1 MAKYAIETP
10 VKGSAGDLTYYV
22 RNGKGYIRQR
32 HNKVGSIKR
41 NVNQMCVASQWDNAV
56 TTYRVLSGDGGVSPI
71 FPERRTGRTN
81 YNEYMSFN
89 LNQVAVFLPKDMAKR
104 GACVVAP
111 YHVSSGKNMHSI
123 QVESKSG
130 VNCTD
135 IRIGD
140 LMINSETTIG
150 NLSKAIIDN
159 NRHFKYGD
167 SIFYF
172 RAIQLQDHTGM
183 PVVEGIQCA
192 FELRENDT
200 RKLYSDVYPEG
211 FASVGSFLGAGSPV
225 VGGECWVHVRYKG
238 RVVVN
243 ASNQYLVCNNP
254 LLAQYV
260 TFDALKEAVVS
271 HGGVAALKAGTSE
284 SDLDYELNLLAE
296 ELASHLKTDL
306 SQSLPEGGTM
316 GNNGGSVGGQAVITV
331 VAENTAQG
339 TVSGGG
345 TYAVNSQVTLQATPK
360 SGYKFTR
367 WSDGSTQNPRAINV
381 TGNAT
386 YQAQFDLV
394 GGSGGSGGYDSGN

>member
-1 MAKYAIETP
+1 
-10 VKGSAGDLTYYV
+10 
-22 RNGKGYIRQR
+22 
-32 HNKVGSIKR
+32 
-41 NVNQMCVASQWDNAV
+41 
-56 TTYRVLSGDGGVSPI
+56 
-71 FPERRTGRTN
+71 
-81 YNEYMSFN
+81 
-89 LNQVAVFLPKDMAKR
+89 
-104 GACVVAP
+104 
-111 YHVSSGKNMHSI
+111 
-123 QVESKSG
+123 
-130 VNCTD
+130 
-135 IRIGD
+135 
-140 LMINSETTIG
+140 
-150 NLSKAIIDN
+150 
-159 NRHFKYGD
+159 
-167 SIFYF
+167 
-172 RAIQLQDHTGM
+172 M
-183 PVVEGIQCA
+183 PVAEGIQCA

-211 FASVGSFLGAGSPV
+211 FASVGGFLGAGSPV

-238 RVVVN
+238 KVVVN

-271 HGGVAALKAGTSE
+271 HGGVTALKAGTSE

-367 WSDGSTQNPRAINV
+367 WSDGSTQNPRTINV